1 MWKKRW
7 IVVPVTLVALALG
20 VTGGVA
26 MAQESE
32 GDSPLQSFASRV
44 ASILGIDEQQVEDAL
59 EQASREM
66 RDEAVQQKLNS
77 QVESGWI
84 TQEQADEY
92 LEWYQARP
100 STDGPKFGGPG
111 RGGFGHRHGHRGGG
125 LRFRSGTP
133 AETAPAP
140 EGAAL

>member
-26 MAQESE
+26 LAQEATE
-32 GDSPLQSFASRV
+32 GDSPLQSLASRV
-44 ASILGIDEQQVEDAL
+44 ATILGLDEQQVADAL

-66 RDEAVQQKLNS
+66 RDEAVQNKLNS
-77 QVESGWI
+77 LVESGRI

-92 LEWYQARP
+92 LQWYQERP
-100 STDGPKFGGPG
+100 ESVRPGFGRGH
-111 RGGFGHRHGHRGGG
+111 GGFGHRHGRRGGG
-125 LRFRSGTP
+125 LRFRSGP
-133 AETAPAP
+133 SAETEPAP
-140 EGAAL
+140 EATAL